1 VTLERRR
8 APRYP
13 VSGGELALLLS
24 PMSVQIL
31 DISRGG
37 VLLQSSHPARPEG
50 TGRLT
55 TTLKGLP
62 FSAELEVRRVE
73 VLPAGGYRIGAKFTT
88 IGQEYRRVLEEFTHR
103 GAA

>member
-1 VTLERRR
+1 MSVERRG
-8 APRYP
+8 APRYT
-13 VSGGELALLLS
+13 VSGGEVALLPS

-37 VLLQSSHPARPEG
+37 VLLQSTNPARPEG

-62 FSAELEVRRVE
+62 FTAELEVRRVE
-73 VLPAGGYRIGAKFTT
+73 VLPAGGYRIGARFTT
-88 IGQEYRRVLEEFTHR
+88 IDVEYRRILEEFTHR
-103 GAA
+103 GPA

>member
-1 VTLERRR
+1 MSGDRRR
-8 APRYP
+8 NPRYQ
-13 VSGGELALLLS
+13 VSGGELALLPS

-55 TTLKGLP
+55 TTLKGQP
-62 FSAELEVRRVE
+62 FTAELEVRRVE
-73 VLPAGGYRIGAKFTT
+73 VLSAGGYRIGARFTT
-88 IGQEYRRVLEEFTHR
+88 IGAEHRRVLEDFTHR
-103 GAA
+103 GPA